1 MIKRKVVPERTKE
14 NANAMTVA
22 IPERGVVI
30 IVRVDVVMIG
40 AVGVV
45 MIGAVGVVMIGAVG
59 VVMIGAVGEV
69 AKDAALIAVTG
80 AGPGGAMMIEA
91 VDLAIGRKFR
101 RRKDSLPK

>member
-22 IPERGVVI
+22 IAERRVVI
-30 IVRVDVVMIG
+30 MVRVGVAMIG

-45 MIGAVGVVMIGAVG
+45 MIGAVD
-59 VVMIGAVGEV
+59 VVMIGAVGEA
-69 AKDAALIAVTG
+69 AKDAALIKVTG

>member
-30 IVRVDVVMIG
+30 IVRVD
-40 AVGVV
+40 
-45 MIGAVGVVMIGAVG
+45 VVMIGAVG

>member
-22 IPERGVVI
+22 IAERRVVI
-30 IVRVDVVMIG
+30 MVRVGVAMIGAVDVVMIGAVDVVMIG
-40 AVGVV
+40 AVGE
-45 MIGAVGVVMIGAVG
+45 A
-59 VVMIGAVGEV
+59 
-69 AKDAALIAVTG
+69 AKDAALIKVTG

>member
-30 IVRVDVVMIG
+30 IVRV
-40 AVGVV
+40 GVV
-45 MIGAVGVVMIGAVG
+45 MIGAVGI
-59 VVMIGAVGEV
+59 VMIGAVGEV
-69 AKDAALIAVTG
+69 AKAAALIAVTG